1 MGHRAKAALVGATVR
16 LMCQETRIRVTRRHL
31 IRFIRLRPG
40 RPAVNR
46 VLHLRAAI
54 LILEADRHRVGILPA
69 AAAAAVVEEAARAV
83 VEAVAPL
90 AVVAGARTVVVEA
103 VEDPIIECK
112 IRCDRDDVV
121 GS

>member
-1 MGHRAKAALVGATVR
+1 MAVVLRDSCMQRRRLSFSNPRGLPMGHRAKAALVGATVR
-16 LMCQETRIRVTRRHL
+16 SMCQETRIRVTRRHL

-90 AVVAGARTVVVEA
+90 
-103 VEDPIIECK
+103 
-112 IRCDRDDVV
+112 
-121 GS
+121 